1 MATVGSLLVVL
12 RGDTS
17 PLTHSFRAAEV
28 ATSRFAGAFTN
39 KLVGTAVVL
48 QGITAATQELSRA
61 LEEVYFKGGSATDV
75 LVAMGEALVKSLQA
89 APVAGGLGTA
99 AGLGIDKLLGNLAR
113 GEGPMMEEFLR
124 LEAQARADEQ
134 HRQRATEAQRA
145 IARDQA
151 EAERL
156 TRSMMSAFEQQNA
169 SIIRAR
175 ELFEAGRITIET
187 YNRVLADT
195 PQVIDMTG
203 APLNEMI
210 GALQEQAATLGMTAR
225 QLSVYRAAQQGAGAA
240 ALAAVNAVHDLID
253 AQKAALDMQA
263 AANRVIEETRSP
275 LENYEQGITELND
288 LLAAGRISWEV
299 YGRGVRMARQEL
311 EELLRRSPA
320 ESALMGLGVGGI
332 DVGAA
337 GSFAGRNV
345 IDRSRDQVADNTK
358 RQLELTQRELQ
369 HLESIDSKI
378 QREPIIVQ
386 EVTI

>member
-17 PLTHSFRAAEV
+17 PLNQSFRAAEV

-48 QGITAATQELSRA
+48 QALSAATQELSRA
-61 LEEVYFKGGSATDV
+61 LEEVYFKGASATDV
-75 LVAMGEALVKSLQA
+75 LVSMGEALAKSLQA
-89 APVAGGLGTA
+89 VPVAGGIGTGAAIAVDKRLGELR
-99 AGLGIDKLLGNLAR
+99 G

-124 LEAQARADEQ
+124 LEAQARADAQ
-134 HRQRATEAQRA
+134 HRQRVTEAARQ
-145 IARDQA
+145 IASDQA
-151 EAERL
+151 EADRL
-156 TRSMMSAFEQQNA
+156 TKSMMTAQEKTNE
-169 SIIRAR
+169 SIRRAR
-175 ELFEAGRITIET
+175 ELFEAGRITVET

-195 PQVIDMTG
+195 QSRLDLMG

-225 QLSVYRAAQQGAGAA
+225 QLSVYRAAQQGAGEA

-263 AANRVIEETRSP
+263 AASRVIEETRSP
-275 LENYEQGITELND
+275 LENYEQSITQLND
-288 LLAAGRISWEV
+288 LLEAGRISWEV
-299 YGRGVRMARQEL
+299 YGRAVRMAREQL
-311 EELLRRSPA
+311 EMTAGIR
-320 ESALMGLGVGGI
+320 ESSLTALGDGSI

-345 IDRSRDQVADNTK
+345 IDRGRDQVADNTK
-358 RQLELTQRELQ
+358 RQLELSQRELQ
-369 HLESIDSKI
+369 YLESIDSKI
-378 QREPIIVQ
+378 QRDPIIVQ